1 MFQPFDRLPSKWLL
15 NPFCGFLLVGQ
26 RLINPSSIY
35 VSPSIVCERISPGL
49 CFLVMAG
56 WLSDEDLNGFNDE
69 LFMDLLEPQEQLEAG
84 TGAKTTSRDEA
95 DLEQLSTSTE
105 ISSLSHAALTKHR
118 KVSPKSA
125 TLYKRPVKV
134 SKPAFVHSQ
143 MSGGKEV
150 SEDFPSSQ
158 VSESREIANQI
169 NALSTKEMECA
180 MQDIKKRVQM
190 IQDNLTVTKSIL
202 STLIQQ
208 ER

>member
-1 MFQPFDRLPSKWLL
+1 
-15 NPFCGFLLVGQ
+15 
-26 RLINPSSIY
+26 
-35 VSPSIVCERISPGL
+35 
-49 CFLVMAG
+49 MAG

-69 LFMDLLEPQEQLEAG
+69 LFMDLLEPQKQLEAG

-118 KVSPKSA
+118 TVSPKSA

-134 SKPAFVHSQ
+134 SKPAFVHNQ
-143 MSGGKEV
+143 TSGGKEV

-158 VSESREIANQI
+158 VRESSEIASQI

-202 STLIQQ
+202 STLIRQ